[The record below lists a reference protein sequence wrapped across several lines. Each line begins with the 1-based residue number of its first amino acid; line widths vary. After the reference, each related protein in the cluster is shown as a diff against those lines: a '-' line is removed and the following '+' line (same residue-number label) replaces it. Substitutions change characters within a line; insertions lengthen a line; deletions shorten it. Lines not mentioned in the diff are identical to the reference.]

1 MIAVY
6 NDSGIPEKESKR
18 RYFFPEGIMME
29 NAAAALEKE
38 VVTYVTGCAGNIN
51 SACITTASGVTN
63 SSAANSSVAYN
74 TYAHTS
80 NTTVANV
87 TYAGEHKILILC
99 GSGNNGGDGLALAR
113 RLAGTLTCHI
123 YLTATPKTDEAKQ
136 QLKMAQAAGV
146 TFIQNPL
153 EKLEQY
159 SVIVDC
165 IFGTGF
171 HGELPS
177 EITELFSKINET
189 NAYRIACDIPS
200 GLGFNAN
207 CTVTMGA
214 LKSALFTDKAKN
226 CTGKIKV
233 ANLGIS
239 SKLFEDCSKPDM
251 FLIEESD
258 IKLPL
263 RRNPASHKGTYG
275 HTAVIAGEKSGAAV
289 IAATAALNF
298 GSGLVTLV
306 KAENSNLEQFKISP
320 ELMISNEIPANT
332 TCVQIGSGLGRELT
346 AAKEELTT
354 VSQQLTKTEPQL
366 TAATEVNRPTTP
378 NIITK
383 FLNWFKTTKNPACVL
398 DADIFYYKDF
408 PALLAELNS
417 VPNAK
422 IIMTPHPKELL
433 EIVQTLTSAGIL
445 HNLEDITSVTKAAE
459 QRQKIGA
466 EVTARLENV
475 TIVMKSANTVICCG
489 QGNTSEFLETNS
501 QETEVA
507 EVNRPSGRQT
517 AAAEVNRTS
526 GCQTAAAEV
535 NRTSGCQ
542 TAATEVNRTNGCQ
555 TAVPEVNRTN
565 GCQTA
570 VPEVNRTIGC
580 QTAVPE
586 VNHSNGRQTAAAEVN
601 CTIGC
606 QTAATEITSP
616 KPRPAYLIAHGTPAL
631 AKAGSGDVLAGMN
644 SALLAQGYTAKDAAI
659 TATEAHALASSLQKN
674 KGQAFDLTPEK
685 LIENLAEL

>member
-6 NDSGIPEKESKR
+6 NDSGIPEKEAKR

-38 VVTYVTGCAGNIN
+38 VVTYVTGCAGNTN

-63 SSAANSSVAYN
+63 SSAANSSVTYN
-74 TYAHTS
+74 TYTHTS
-80 NTTVANV
+80 NTIGANV
-87 TYAGEHKILILC
+87 TYAGGQKILILC

-146 TFIQNPL
+146 TFIQTPL

-189 NAYRIACDIPS
+189 NTYRIACDIPS

-251 FLIEESD
+251 FLVEKSD
-258 IKLPL
+258 VKLPL

-332 TCVQIGSGLGRELT
+332 TCVQIGSGLGRELN
-346 AAKEELTT
+346 
-354 VSQQLTKTEPQL
+354 
-366 TAATEVNRPTTP
+366 ATEANRPTTP

-433 EIVQTLTSAGIL
+433 ELVQTLTSAGIL

-489 QGNTSEFLETNS
+489 QGNTSGILEING

-507 EVNRPSGRQT
+507 EVNRPS
-517 AAAEVNRTS
+517 
-526 GCQTAAAEV
+526 
-535 NRTSGCQ
+535 
-542 TAATEVNRTNGCQ
+542 
-555 TAVPEVNRTN
+555 
-565 GCQTA
+565 
-570 VPEVNRTIGC
+570 GC

-606 QTAATEITSP
+606 QTAATEVTSP
-616 KPRPAYLIAHGTPAL
+616 KPRPAYLITHGTPAL

>member
-6 NDSGIPEKESKR
+6 NDSGIPEKEAKR

-38 VVTYVTGCAGNIN
+38 VVAYVTGCVGNIN
-51 SACITTASGVTN
+51 SACITTASGVTNSLAANSLAASVTN

-80 NTTVANV
+80 NTIDTNV
-87 TYAGEHKILILC
+87 TYAGGHKILILC

-136 QLKMAQAAGV
+136 LLKMAQAAGV

-251 FLIEESD
+251 FLVEKSD
-258 IKLPL
+258 VKLPL

-320 ELMISNEIPANT
+320 ELMISDEIPANT
-332 TCVQIGSGLGRELT
+332 TCVQIGSGLGRELN
-346 AAKEELTT
+346 TT
-354 VSQQLTKTEPQL
+354 E
-366 TAATEVNRPTTP
+366 ANRPTTP

-433 EIVQTLTSAGIL
+433 ELVQTLTSARIL
-445 HNLEDITSVTKAAE
+445 HGLEDITSVTKAAE
-459 QRQKIGA
+459 QRQKIGT

-489 QGNTSEFLETNS
+489 QENTSEILETNG

-517 AAAEVNRTS
+517 AAAEVN
-526 GCQTAAAEV
+526 
-535 NRTSGCQ
+535 
-542 TAATEVNRTNGCQ
+542 
-555 TAVPEVNRTN
+555 
-565 GCQTA
+565 
-570 VPEVNRTIGC
+570 
-580 QTAVPE
+580 
-586 VNHSNGRQTAAAEVN
+586 

-606 QTAATEITSP
+606 QTAATEVTSP

-644 SALLAQGYTAKDAAI
+644 SALLAQGYTTKDAAI